1 MLYSDKRFDISEQIL
16 RTILRT
22 NNQNKVESRR
32 DKKKL
37 EKESI
42 ISGLGDRST
51 REIELENRK
60 KLAEKKKNEILREK
74 EAKIAEAN
82 EKKKKAIEERELKK
96 IESEQ
101 KIKKLIEDREN
112 EKNRALEEKKRKI
125 EERKNEKKI
134 LELERKKS
142 FEEKKRIILEARK
155 AKLDAKKILKDSTFT
170 KN

>member
-60 KLAEKKKNEILREK
+60 KLAEKKAKRLAK
-74 EAKIAEAN
+74 EGETKEEPK
-82 EKKKKAIEERELKK
+82 EKKLDTSKPITLDFLTNPDKK
-96 IESEQ
+96 
-101 KIKKLIEDREN
+101 
-112 EKNRALEEKKRKI
+112 
-125 EERKNEKKI
+125 
-134 LELERKKS
+134 
-142 FEEKKRIILEARK
+142 
-155 AKLDAKKILKDSTFT
+155 
-170 KN
+170 